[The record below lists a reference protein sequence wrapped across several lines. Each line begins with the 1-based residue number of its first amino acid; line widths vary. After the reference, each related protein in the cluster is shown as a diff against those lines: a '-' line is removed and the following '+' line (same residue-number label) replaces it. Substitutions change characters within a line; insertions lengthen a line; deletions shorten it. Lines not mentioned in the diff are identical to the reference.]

1 MKENVIRIIDDDPAI
16 HDSLS
21 LIFEIQSMP
30 VRHYY
35 SAEEFLAADFMS
47 DPGCA
52 IVDLR
57 MSGITGLELQQ
68 RMKMRNCQLPL
79 IFLSG
84 HGDIE
89 TAVSAMEEGAVTFL
103 TKPVTAKKLI
113 QAVERAFSSQSVGEA
128 GTSKLKEQL
137 KLLSERELEIL
148 ELLKQ
153 RLTCRTIAER
163 LNISLRTAE
172 VHRTSIMRKLHCA
185 SVQELTVRLDEMN
198 D

>member
-1 MKENVIRIIDDDPAI
+1 MDHVIRIIDDDPAI

-21 LIFEIQSMP
+21 LIFEMQEMP

-35 SAEEFLAADFMS
+35 SAEEFLAADFVN

-57 MSGITGLELQQ
+57 MNGITGLELQQ
-68 RMKMRNCQLPL
+68 RLKARQCVLPL

-103 TKPVTAKKLI
+103 TKPVTAKRLI
-113 QAVERAFSSQSVGEA
+113 QAVERAVSSACGEDA
-128 GTSKLKEQL
+128 HVCTPEELS
-137 KLLSERELEIL
+137 LLSERELEIMK
-148 ELLKQ
+148 LLRQKLPCRAIAD
-153 RLTCRTIAER
+153 RLG
-163 LNISLRTAE
+163 ISLRTAE
-172 VHRTSIMRKLHCA
+172 AHRTSIMHKLHCA
-185 SVQELTVRLDEMN
+185 NLRELNAKLASLSE
-198 D
+198 